1 LQRGDPGLFSHQVHR
16 ERQAHPPI
24 VIGQLLGHDG
34 VAEAEPGHAEA
45 LGERAR
51 NDHIGEFVQPLRQ
64 RVIRLVVGEV
74 HVGFVQHEQAGVRQ
88 RLRQRFEFRHRRR
101 VSGRVVGRG
110 DEHERRLVVHQLEQV
125 VPREREVGV
134 HRGLA
139 QLHAAQGGLRRID
152 AETGHEGDR
161 VVHARL
167 DANAEQQVDDFI
179 GAVAHD
185 DAGGRHTVMGGD
197 GLHKAGVSGLRI
209 AECQSDM
216 RFQRML
222 DQRRGSERVFIAGEL
237 DDPFDTVLLADL
249 VDGEPCRVGLEAP
262 DQ

>member
-1 LQRGDPGLFSHQVHR
+1 MSGSAFASLSSSAAGGVYPDGLS
-16 ERQAHPPI
+16 
-24 VIGQLLGHDG
+24 G
-34 VAEAEPGHAEA
+34 V
-45 LGERAR
+45 
-51 NDHIGEFVQPLRQ
+51 
-64 RVIRLVVGEV
+64 
-74 HVGFVQHEQAGVRQ
+74 
-88 RLRQRFEFRHRRR
+88 
-101 VSGRVVGRG
+101 
-110 DEHERRLVVHQLEQV
+110 RRLVVHQLEQG

-139 QLHAAQGGLRRID
+139 QLHAAQGGLRRVD
-152 AETGHEGDR
+152 AEAGLEGRR

-167 DANAEQQVDDFI
+167 GADAEQQVDDFI

-237 DDPFDTVLLADL
+237 DDPFDAVLLADL

>member
-1 LQRGDPGLFSHQVHR
+1 MQRRDPGLFSHQVHR

-24 VIGQLLGHDG
+24 VIGKLLGHDG

-74 HVGFVQHEQAGVRQ
+74 HVGFVQHEQAGVGQ

-101 VSGRVVGRG
+101 VPGRVVGRG

-139 QLHAAQGGLRRID
+139 QLHAAQG
-152 AETGHEGDR
+152 
-161 VVHARL
+161 
-167 DANAEQQVDDFI
+167 
-179 GAVAHD
+179 
-185 DAGGRHTVMGGD
+185 
-197 GLHKAGVSGLRI
+197 
-209 AECQSDM
+209 
-216 RFQRML
+216 
-222 DQRRGSERVFIAGEL
+222 
-237 DDPFDTVLLADL
+237 
-249 VDGEPCRVGLEAP
+249 
-262 DQ
+262 